1 MNNQKVI
8 TDDIFTAF
16 DLGNELIIT
25 ERKLPHWKQKCVT
38 YFITFRLADSIPIK
52 KLNEIKSK
60 RAKWEE
66 LHTKPYSDDEWAEYV
81 KIYSEK
87 IQGYLDMGIGSCVLR
102 NNENSKIVADA
113 LKYFDQEKY
122 ILDEWVVMPNHI
134 HVIITPING
143 VDISKIV
150 HSWKSFSALEINKN
164 INNSGSLWLKERH
177 DHIIRNKKQ
186 LRVIRK
192 YILENPKKADI
203 KVHDIS
209 SGELYKNMP
218 GSSGVK

>member
-1 MNNQKVI
+1 MSNQKVI

-16 DLGNELIIT
+16 DFGNELIIT
-25 ERKLPHWKQKCVT
+25 ERKLPHWKQKNVT

-52 KLNEIKSK
+52 KLNEIKLK
-60 RAKWEE
+60 KANWEE
-66 LHTKPYSDDEWAEYV
+66 LHTKPYSDDEWSEYV
-81 KIYSEK
+81 TIYSEK
-87 IQGYLDMGIGSCVLR
+87 IQEYLDAGIGSCVLR
-102 NNENSKIVADA
+102 NYKNSKIVADA

-164 INNSGSLWLKERH
+164 LDSNGTLWLKERH

-186 LRVIRK
+186 LRAIRK

-203 KVHDIS
+203 KVEHIS
-209 SGELYKNMP
+209 SGYLYKNMA